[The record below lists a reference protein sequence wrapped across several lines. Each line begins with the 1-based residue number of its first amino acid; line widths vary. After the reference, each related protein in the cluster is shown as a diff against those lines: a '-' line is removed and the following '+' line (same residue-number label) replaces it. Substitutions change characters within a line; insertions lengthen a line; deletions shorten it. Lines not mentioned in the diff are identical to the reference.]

1 MQSRP
6 IFWCSEK
13 LSGKAIEGNAVR
25 RCVAPTPGFF
35 KTSPNDVKQRLK
47 LKASAI
53 LHNSSVQ
60 PPIAHLPPKKLVF
73 ESAANA
79 WRQRRRRRRRPLG
92 KGMRIFF
99 TSFRFCRRGSTKNTK
114 CQKCPKKIKKLDEP
128 MSVLIRL
135 LLQKKQ
141 RPPRPPTFSDA
152 IRRGGAHPNR
162 SNAGPRCCDLDA
174 GVRCILVGKVVQKQV
189 PKRQSLGD
197 ARVYS
202 ELHENVLRQHPV
214 V

>member
-1 MQSRP
+1 LQSRP

-79 WRQRRRRRRRPLG
+79 WRRAAAAAA
-92 KGMRIFF
+92 IE
-99 TSFRFCRRGSTKNTK
+99 
-114 CQKCPKKIKKLDEP
+114 KKLFFADFLYQL
-128 MSVLIRL
+128 SVL
-135 LLQKKQ
+135 
-141 RPPRPPTFSDA
+141 
-152 IRRGGAHPNR
+152 
-162 SNAGPRCCDLDA
+162 
-174 GVRCILVGKVVQKQV
+174 
-189 PKRQSLGD
+189 
-197 ARVYS
+197 
-202 ELHENVLRQHPV
+202 
-214 V
+214 